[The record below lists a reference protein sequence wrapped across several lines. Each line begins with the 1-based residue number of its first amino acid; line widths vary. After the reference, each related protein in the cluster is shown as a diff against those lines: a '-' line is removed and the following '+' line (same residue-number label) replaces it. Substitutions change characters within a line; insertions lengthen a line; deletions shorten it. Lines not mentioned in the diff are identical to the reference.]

1 MAVYSRTYYGMPG
14 QTSIVD
20 PTLAFVTI
28 LKVARN
34 DSVHRKVETA
44 PASLQFKYTNSTG
57 QIDFD
62 ANNPFVGSSIGRPN
76 RFEMEKI
83 FVKWRV

>member
-1 MAVYSRTYYGMPG
+1 MAVYSRTYYGIPG
-14 QTSIVD
+14 QTSIID
-20 PTLAFVTI
+20 PTLAFVNI

-34 DSVHRKVETA
+34 DSVHRKVDSA
-44 PASLQFKYTNSTG
+44 PGNLQFKHNVSTG
-57 QIDFD
+57 QVDFD
-62 ANNPFVGSSIGRPN
+62 ANNPFTGSSIGRPN